1 MKRDHDTATRSMAAS
16 TTTMAAFAAT
26 TMLDLAVAPM
36 VIAAPPGIG
45 VRTLAESLS
54 RSIGQAFIEVR
65 CSNVHETE
73 WKALLDQS
81 LKGAGP
87 AFILF
92 DDALSGGY
100 EPIVEMMKY
109 VAVVATAPVVVALHV
124 TATDEDN
131 ALDAVF
137 ACTDI
142 HRAHVPTARLSMTEE
157 VRQPVLLVGQVELTS
172 SKSGELHMK
181 IHVSDPYEHVV
192 EFTINA
198 IEGQD
203 ADAMHVTLEDVFS
216 AENAAVRLEQTNLGL
231 VCTTNDLVAS

>member
-45 VRTLAESLS
+45 VRTLAESLADA
-54 RSIGQAFIEVR
+54 IGQKFIEVR
-65 CSNVHETE
+65 CYSLYEQQ

-92 DDALSGGY
+92 DEAGSFEHDM
-100 EPIVEMMKY
+100 IVEMLKY
-109 VAVVATAPVVVALHV
+109 VTVVATAPVVVALRV
-124 TATDEDN
+124 TATDEDK
-131 ALDAVF
+131 ALEAVF
-137 ACTDI
+137 AGTGI
-142 HRAHVPTARLSMTEE
+142 HRAHVPTARLSVTEE
-157 VRQPVLLVGQVELTS
+157 ILQPVLLVGQVELTS
-172 SKSGELHMK
+172 SKSGSLRME
-181 IHVSDPYEHVV
+181 IHVSNPYEHVV
-192 EFTINA
+192 GFTVDA

-203 ADAMHVTLEDVFS
+203 TDAMYLALEDVFN
-216 AENAAVRLEQTNLGL
+216 AENVAVRLQQTNLGL
-231 VCTTNDLVAS
+231 VCTTNDIVAS